1 MTVTHTRGTMAA
13 PTIVFA
19 GDSVTDADRCTDPSG
34 LGDGYVRLLA
44 ENPALSE
51 ARVVNAGVAGNR
63 ARDLRA
69 RWQADVAVHAPAVVS
84 VLIGVNDMWRR
95 FDADDPTSSA
105 DFERDYRAILDA
117 AGSAR
122 LVLIEPF
129 LLPVREEQTTW
140 RADLEEKIAVLH
152 ALASE
157 FGAVLVRADRE
168 LRARGDNAGLAAD
181 GVHPTPAGHRA
192 LAELWLAEA
201 EHILPG

>member
-1 MTVTHTRGTMAA
+1 MTA

-19 GDSVTDADRCTDPSG
+19 GDSVTDAGRRSDPSG

-44 ENPALSE
+44 ENPAL
-51 ARVVNAGVAGNR
+51 AGVRVVNAGVAGDR
-63 ARDLRA
+63 VRDLRA

-95 FDADDPTSSA
+95 FDDDDPTTPA

-117 AGSAR
+117 DGYTR

-140 RADLEEKIAVLH
+140 RADLEEKIAVVH
-152 ALASE
+152 ALAAE
-157 FGAVLVRADRE
+157 FGALLIPADRE
-168 LRARGDNAGLAAD
+168 LRARDENAALAGD
-181 GVHPTPAGHRA
+181 GVHPTAIGHRA
-192 LAELWLAEA
+192 LAELWLAGA
-201 EHILPG
+201 GDVLPVPRD

>member
-1 MTVTHTRGTMAA
+1 MAA

-19 GDSVTDADRCTDPSG
+19 GDSVTDADRRTDPSG

-44 ENPALSE
+44 ENSALAA

-63 ARDLRA
+63 TRDLRA
-69 RWQADVAVHAPAVVS
+69 RWQADVAVHAPAVIS
-84 VLIGVNDMWRR
+84 ILIGVNDMWRR
-95 FDADDPTSSA
+95 FDADDPTTSA

-140 RADLEEKIAVLH
+140 RADLEEKIAVVD

-157 FGAVLVRADRE
+157 FGAVLIRADRE

-192 LAELWLAEA
+192 LAELWLAGA
-201 EHILPG
+201 GHLLPG